1 MLLGAAHSCILLD
14 LIYVHIWM
22 MDAFGCWMLSLSKAF
37 VPFSVVLYE
46 SVKAP
51 LPQISDSLGHMSKTL
66 PCFSSLLHSRVLR
79 LKSGRGGGWNQPA
92 TKCWGFITGSSFGSQ
107 WILSTHPLRPLIAG
121 PKGDRGP
128 KCFWKNPSIAY
139 PLDRNRKL
147 WRLTQFSTL
156 NGDYRFPTSAR
167 HYSLE
172 FQRVCTLGC
181 RTQSEKLLQFL
192 QMRSLAKFKRIS
204 VDRVADDKRLIRLK
218 EEMARKN
225 RMMPLACPS

>member
-92 TKCWGFITGSSFGSQ
+92 TKC
-107 WILSTHPLRPLIAG
+107 
-121 PKGDRGP
+121 
-128 KCFWKNPSIAY
+128 
-139 PLDRNRKL
+139 
-147 WRLTQFSTL
+147 
-156 NGDYRFPTSAR
+156 
-167 HYSLE
+167 
-172 FQRVCTLGC
+172 
-181 RTQSEKLLQFL
+181 
-192 QMRSLAKFKRIS
+192 
-204 VDRVADDKRLIRLK
+204 
-218 EEMARKN
+218 
-225 RMMPLACPS
+225 